1 MKTKKVSKKIMNTK
15 VEVLLGEVES
25 IISCVEDVIELVTAN
40 DMNTKVL
47 ESEEFENIRF
57 IAEELQSK
65 VVECAEN
72 EVNFT
77 RDTDCVNESI
87 RLYQQCKYSI
97 DDLEESIS
105 DSEILK
111 QFDYIKKAVNNIRNL
126 FYR

>member
-1 MKTKKVSKKIMNTK
+1 MNTK
-15 VEVLLGEVES
+15 VEILLGEVES

-40 DMNTKVL
+40 DFVTNLLQT
-47 ESEEFENIRF
+47 EEFENIRF

-87 RLYQQCKYSI
+87 RLYQQCKYSL
-97 DDLEESIS
+97 DDLEESIN

-111 QFDYIKKAVNNIRNL
+111 QFGYIRNSVNFIRNL

>member
-1 MKTKKVSKKIMNTK
+1 MNTK

-40 DMNTKVL
+40 DFVTNLLQT
-47 ESEEFENIRF
+47 EEFEYIRF

-65 VVECAEN
+65 VLECTEN

-97 DDLEESIS
+97 DDLEESIN
-105 DSEILK
+105 DSEILD
-111 QFDYIKKAVNNIRNL
+111 QFNYIKKAVYNIRNL